1 MSLVYVESRQGQLAS
16 GRWLAF
22 AGRES
27 NPLDSIEK
35 FPPSTSDFLLSQAYP
50 DATNRVFGS
59 LRLSKA
65 IRAHWPPVGFAHDAL
80 ATQVLPFK
88 FP

>member
-1 MSLVYVESRQGQLAS
+1 MLDISELNDAASVSAAYASSDALPHPHARLAS
-16 GRWLAF
+16 GWRLAF

-50 DATNRVFGS
+50 GATFRVFTS
-59 LRLSKA
+59 FSSTL
-65 IRAHWPPVGFAHDAL
+65 
-80 ATQVLPFK
+80 
-88 FP
+88 